1 MPKGV
6 VYSHRSTI
14 LHTLGVASGAPLG
27 HPLSE
32 ADTFLPV
39 VPMFHANAWG
49 YPYLAT
55 MMGAN
60 IVYPG
65 PHLDGES
72 LLDAFEQEKVTW
84 TAGVPTIW
92 LGILAQLDANPG
104 KWDLSALKGML
115 CGGSAPPR
123 AMIDA
128 YKTRHNLSVV
138 HGWGMTETSP
148 VASVTDLPGRAEGR
162 RVAGA
167 ARLHRDAGH
176 PAAVRRAARARRR
189 RQRDPVGRRDDGRA
203 RDPRPVGRGRLLQ
216 HRRTRPTAGRTTAG
230 S

>member
-1 MPKGV
+1 
-6 VYSHRSTI
+6 
-14 LHTLGVASGAPLG
+14 
-27 HPLSE
+27 
-32 ADTFLPV
+32 
-39 VPMFHANAWG
+39 MFHANAWG

-55 MMGAN
+55 MIGAN

-72 LLDAFEQEKVTW
+72 LLDAFEQEQVTW

-148 VASVTDLPGRAEGR
+148 VASTATSPGR
-162 RVAGA
+162 
-167 ARLHRDAGH
+167 
-176 PAAVRRAARARRR
+176 
-189 RQRDPVGRRDDGRA
+189 
-203 RDPRPVGRGRLLQ
+203 
-216 HRRTRPTAGRTTAG
+216 
-230 S
+230 

>member
-1 MPKGV
+1 M
-6 VYSHRSTI
+6 
-14 LHTLGVASGAPLG
+14 LHERHHGRVQGRRLLTPLDDPAHARRRLGAPLG

-60 IVYPG
+60 LVYPG

-72 LLDAFEQEKVTW
+72 LLDAFEQEQVTW

-104 KWDLSALKGML
+104 KWDLSRLKGML

-128 YKTRHNLSVV
+128 TRRAI
-138 HGWGMTETSP
+138 TSP
-148 VASVTDLPGRAEGR
+148 SST
-162 RVAGA
+162 AGA
-167 ARLHRDAGH
+167 
-176 PAAVRRAARARRR
+176 
-189 RQRDPVGRRDDGRA
+189 
-203 RDPRPVGRGRLLQ
+203 
-216 HRRTRPTAGRTTAG
+216 
-230 S
+230 